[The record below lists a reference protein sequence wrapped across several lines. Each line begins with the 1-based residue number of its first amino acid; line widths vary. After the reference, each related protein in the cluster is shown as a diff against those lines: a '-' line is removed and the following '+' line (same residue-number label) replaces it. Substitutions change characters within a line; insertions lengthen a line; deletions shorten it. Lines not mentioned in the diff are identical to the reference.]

1 MPTHI
6 LRKRHDAKKR
16 ILDKMEFKNIKS
28 VYFLGAGGIGMSA
41 LVRYFLREGKIVAGY
56 DRTPSELTSQ
66 LIKEGAQLHF
76 EEELSAIPQECLDKE
91 STLVVYT
98 PAIPKGHKEWEYF
111 RNEGFAIKKRAEVLG
126 IITRDKRGICAAG
139 THGKT
144 TTSTMTAHLLHQ
156 SHVDCAAFLGGISKN
171 YKSNLIVTDKSDFV
185 VIEADEYDRSFLQL
199 TPYVAAITSA
209 DADHLDIYGNKENYL
224 EAFAQFTELIRTD
237 GYLIIHEGLEVT
249 PRTQEGVKC
258 YTYGR
263 HSGDFHAENIRI
275 GNGAII
281 FDYISPIESIKDI
294 ELGVPVSINIDNGIA
309 SMAMAQICGATA
321 EEIRC
326 GMKSFAG
333 ADRRFDFHIK
343 SDEMVLLSDYAHH
356 PDEIKACAES
366 MKELYKGKKISVIFQ
381 PHLFSRTADFYKEFA
396 SSLSLFDEVILT
408 EIYPARELPMQ
419 GVTSELIFDLIE
431 ANVQK
436 TICKRNEVLSIVEA
450 KKNDFQ
456 VLVSLGA
463 GDIENDVPRMA
474 EILKNR

>member
-1 MPTHI
+1 
-6 LRKRHDAKKR
+6 
-16 ILDKMEFKNIKS
+16 MELKDIKS

-41 LVRYFLREGKIVAGY
+41 LVRYFLREGKVVAGY
-56 DRTPSELTSQ
+56 DRTPSELTSH
-66 LIKEGAQLHF
+66 LVEEGAQLHF
-76 EEELSAIPQECLDKE
+76 EENVNAIPQECLDKE

-111 RNEGFAIKKRAEVLG
+111 QTEGFTIKKRAEVLG
-126 IITRDKRGICAAG
+126 IITRDKRGVCAAG

-171 YKSNLIVTDKSDFV
+171 YKSNIIVTDKSDLV

-209 DADHLDIYGNKENYL
+209 DPDHLDIYGNKENYL
-224 EAFAQFTELIRTD
+224 EAFAQFTERIRPD
-237 GYLIIHEGLEVT
+237 GYLIMHEGLEVA
-249 PRTQEGVKC
+249 PRTQPGVKC

-263 HSGDFHAENIRI
+263 HSGDFHAEEIRI
-275 GNGAII
+275 GNGTII
-281 FDYISPIESIKDI
+281 FDYISPLGDIKDI

-321 EEIRC
+321 EEIRR

-343 SDEMVLLSDYAHH
+343 SDTMVLLSDYAHH

-366 MKELYKGKKISVIFQ
+366 MKALYSDKKISVIFQ
-381 PHLFSRTADFYKEFA
+381 PHLYSRTSDFYKEFA
-396 SSLSLFDEVILT
+396 QSLSLFDEVILT
-408 EIYPARELPMQ
+408 EIYPARELPIP
-419 GVTSELIFDLIE
+419 GVTSELIFGHI
-431 ANVQK
+431 APAVQK
-436 TICKRNEVLSIVEA
+436 SMCKRSEVLSIIKEN
-450 KKNDFQ
+450 KEKYQ
-456 VLVSLGA
+456 VLIVLGA
-463 GDIENDVPRMA
+463 GDLESDIHNIA
-474 EILKNR
+474 NILRS